1 MFARFRREFL
11 PLGERKPP
19 SSLDDLGAR
28 LDKAR
33 AEAYPPRGGEQGSER
48 ASGLSAGF
56 QVATEL
62 VVAMMVAVGIGWFLD
77 EWLETR
83 PLFLVIFFFLGAGA
97 GALNVYRRAQQ
108 MIGIDSEHSANS
120 PKQREHSA
128 NPPKQRD

>member
-1 MFARFRREFL
+1 MSERE
-11 PLGERKPP
+11 PP

-28 LDKAR
+28 LDRAR
-33 AEAYPPRGGEQGSER
+33 ADSFKPTGEDHGSER

-62 VVAMMVAVGIGWFLD
+62 VVAMMVAVAIGWFLD

-97 GALNVYRRAQQ
+97 GALNVYRRAQK
-108 MIGIDSEHSANS
+108 MIGIETGHSA
-120 PKQREHSA
+120 K
-128 NPPKQRD
+128 PPEPRDKKG